1 MDGCTTDAS
10 EIACCTTIGQMYRCG
25 HKVGLTE
32 SGRPSSEV
40 GGGHFGD
47 SFFSVNYLFKC
58 ENETVMKDKKENKDI
73 IFKIRFTATELDKIK
88 AAFARTTCRNLTDYI
103 RKLLL
108 QKPVVTTTRNRSL
121 DDFMTELVRLR
132 NELNAIG
139 ANYNQMVKRLHS
151 LQHIPEIKTW
161 AVINESARQILTGKV
176 EEIKTKIAQIND
188 QWLQ

>member
-1 MDGCTTDAS
+1 
-10 EIACCTTIGQMYRCG
+10 MYRCG
-25 HKVGLTE
+25 HKVGPTE

-40 GGGHFGD
+40 GGGYFGD
-47 SFFSVNYLFKC
+47 SFFSVNDFFES

-73 IFKIRFTATELDKIK
+73 IFKIRFSASELDKIK
-88 AAFARTTCRNLTDYI
+88 AAFARTTCRNLTDYM

-108 QKPVVTTTRNRSL
+108 QKPVVITSRNRSL
-121 DDFMTELVRLR
+121 DDFMTEMIRLR

-161 AVINESARQILTGKV
+161 AVINESTRQILTNKV
-176 EEIKTKIAQIND
+176 EEIKNKIAQIND